1 MGTTPAATTPRPAYR
16 LFNANAVA
24 IAAFL
29 CSPLGGAV
37 LIAVN
42 FVRLGKPRKG
52 AFAVL
57 AGLIATLPAVLINW
71 NGPTPVGSVA
81 SVALALLLFFCTW
94 QIAHEIQG
102 DTVQEHLE
110 AGGQLATNF
119 TAFLTGIATL
129 ATVVALS
136 YAVFFALQPRKVVV
150 GTNEI
155 LYSGLTSRS
164 TAIALGN
171 QLKNDPSFL
180 HRGTTVLIDREVGSR
195 TLSFVVQDGAWD
207 QAGILSSFEEFARK
221 AAPTLGGLPI
231 DIQLLDT
238 RQDVEA
244 KSTVGETCFDSNHC
258 VTYEGT
264 ATEDEADALCH
275 QLESTTLF
283 RGQPANVFLLRH
295 DGEGTTLT
303 FVLADQAWNN
313 SRTVADLETI
323 ARNAAPAIG
332 GLPLVLHLV
341 NSKLELQKE
350 VLVDPEPEAESDAPR

>member
-155 LYSGLTSRS
+155 LYSGLTTRS

-238 RQDVEA
+238 KRSLPSA
-244 KSTVGETCFDSNHC
+244 KLASIPTIASPTREPPPRTKPTRSATNWNPPPSFAVSQPTSSSS
-258 VTYEGT
+258 GT
-264 ATEDEADALCH
+264 MAKEPRSPSFSPT
-275 QLESTTLF
+275 
-283 RGQPANVFLLRH
+283 RP
-295 DGEGTTLT
+295 GTTP
-303 FVLADQAWNN
+303 APSPISKP
-313 SRTVADLETI
+313 SRAT
-323 ARNAAPAIG
+323 
-332 GLPLVLHLV
+332 PL
-341 NSKLELQKE
+341 Q
-350 VLVDPEPEAESDAPR
+350 R